1 MKRTF
6 NKMAV
11 GAIFILCLAVST
23 VIAAD
28 FPTKPVTII
37 IPMSPGGSRDIQC
50 RAFASVAQRLW
61 GRPVIAVNRPG
72 ASGIIGML
80 SGAQAAPD
88 GYTLTGTS
96 TADMCTLEW
105 EIANGRTPAVAR
117 KDFTYIGMFT
127 LFPHVLCVPYESP
140 WQTVADVI
148 RDAKAKPGFYSFS
161 SSGLNSGTH
170 IAVELFADATGLLFR
185 HVPYNGGGPAVAA
198 IVGKHVDF
206 GIATASS
213 CISLVQGKKLRA
225 LAVTAEKR
233 YSVLPDAPALQ
244 ELGIQECEYFGW
256 VGLFAPVKT
265 PKPVVDKLRE
275 TVKATCEQ
283 EAFIKIIEGQGDKV
297 NYRNADEM
305 ARYLEYEAGK
315 LSTFYKKIIAQEKE
329 KK

>member
-1 MKRTF
+1 MKKILHT
-6 NKMAV
+6 MAV
-11 GAIFILCLAVST
+11 GAIVILCLSVSAV
-23 VIAAD
+23 VAAD

-50 RAFASVAQRLW
+50 RAFASVAEKLW
-61 GRPVIAVNRPG
+61 GRPVVPLNKPG

-80 SGAQAAPD
+80 AGAQAAPD
-88 GYTLTGTS
+88 GYTLTGAS
-96 TADMCTLEW
+96 TADMSTLEW
-105 EIANGRTPAVAR
+105 ELANNRPPAVSR
-117 KDFTYIGMFT
+117 SDFAYLGMFT

-140 WQTVADVI
+140 WQTVADLI

-161 SSGLNSGTH
+161 SSGLNAGTH
-170 IAVELFADATGLLFR
+170 ITVEYFMDSTGLKFR

-213 CISLVQGKKLRA
+213 CIPLVLGKKIRA
-225 LAVTAEKR
+225 LAVTSEKR
-233 YSVLPDAPALQ
+233 HKVLPDVPTLAEVGVHNA
-244 ELGIQECEYFGW
+244 ESYGW

-275 TVKATCEQ
+275 TVKAVCEQ
-283 EAFIKIIEGQGDKV
+283 EQFIKIIEGQGDVV

-305 ARYLEYEAGK
+305 TKYLELESAQMSK
-315 LSTFYKKIIAQEKE
+315 FYKKVVAEAKE